1 MKAVNSLRFGLAMMA
16 LASPLAPAMAVDCP
30 FVRAVY
36 APVEDEE
43 FGTITDYEMTHSLKT
58 IQANQSRYVAT
69 IRAPAKGP
77 AAKMR
82 SYDFGFAFSN
92 GYGRTSLVFA
102 GESAKSAQFK
112 PSKGEDY
119 DAYPSSP
126 ILYFDEEMKTL
137 SAAAA
142 PEDKPTAPAYL
153 LMPDIGSSFWYWQK
167 SDRAFVPPGTMWKF
181 KTCRAK

>member
-1 MKAVNSLRFGLAMMA
+1 MNAVNCFRFGLALMA
-16 LASPLAPAMAVDCP
+16 LASPVAPAMAVDCP
-30 FVRAVY
+30 FDRAVY
-36 APVEDEE
+36 APIEDEG

-69 IRAPAKGP
+69 IRAPANGP

-92 GYGRTSLVFA
+92 GYGRTSIVFA
-102 GESAKSAQFK
+102 GESAKSATFK
-112 PSKGEDY
+112 PGKGEDY
-119 DAYPSSP
+119 DSYPSSP
-126 ILYFDEEMKTL
+126 ILYFDENLVTVP
-137 SAAAA
+137 AAAA
-142 PEDKPTAPAYL
+142 DKDSPTAPAYL